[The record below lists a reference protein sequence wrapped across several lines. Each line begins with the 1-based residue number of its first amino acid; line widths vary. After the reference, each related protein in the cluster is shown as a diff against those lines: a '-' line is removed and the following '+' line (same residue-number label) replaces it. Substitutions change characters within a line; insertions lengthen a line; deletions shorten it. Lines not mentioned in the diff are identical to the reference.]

1 MYSDLYSKS
10 EIIAIIDSDVVLTS
24 YCMNN
29 ILVSPIDK
37 NPILFC
43 TWHRGI
49 GPGFHMGFPSKELD
63 LDIIDPR
70 FRGAPTSC
78 MEGLPF
84 MFRRSTLIN
93 MRKWLKEKTGIELS
107 KLFFIW
113 NSKHIAGQFSLM
125 GAYAWVFE
133 RDRYHWGIGGRD
145 KAVAHFGQ
153 LSPTE
158 PINECPEIRGSMHV
172 PYARKGWN
180 HVPKLHKTFFAE
192 AQFALLHGAC
202 RAQKIC
208 RPEKVSNTCNSILK
222 QRNEQEYYLSFERQ
236 NEMMF
241 GNMPPY
247 VGQNAHRMSPKCI
260 KQYQSRLQSSC
271 IRETQCSYLP
281 KCVGKNCPPGST
293 TLQ

>member
-1 MYSDLYSKS
+1 LVCSSNAMQKLIGNSNYKYRISEFDEDLQ
-10 EIIAIIDSDVVLTS
+10 ERFTVLRPFVKGGSQYYTLYQILNS
-24 YCMNN
+24 GMN
-29 ILVSPIDK
+29 IK
-37 NPILFC
+37 NMTQSLFDE
-43 TWHRGI
+43 
-49 GPGFHMGFPSKELD
+49 M
-63 LDIIDPR
+63 
-70 FRGAPTSC
+70 
-78 MEGLPF
+78 
-84 MFRRSTLIN
+84 
-93 MRKWLKEKTGIELS
+93 
-107 KLFFIW
+107 
-113 NSKHIAGQFSLM
+113 
-125 GAYAWVFE
+125 
-133 RDRYHWGIGGRD
+133 
-145 KAVAHFGQ
+145 
-153 LSPTE
+153 
-158 PINECPEIRGSMHV
+158 
-172 PYARKGWN
+172 
-180 HVPKLHKTFFAE
+180 HKTFFAE

-260 KQYQSRLQSSC
+260 KQYQSRLQSLHTC